1 MNSCVL
7 HTGFRLDWAL
17 GCIQIQKMHLSL
29 IPISLS
35 QWGCIY
41 VQQAVGFHTC
51 QQHTP
56 LIHSYDAPQ
65 DEVMR
70 QLAAKVSCVKF
81 VWTFWGISHQQI
93 SDGMQSKMCFC
104 RCDIHN
110 HWCGVPNVAGSP
122 KMSPWLE
129 RFLRVFTRR
138 WKALRFWAQTKSSP
152 FPLVPDLPPR
162 ILRILPIPCSLSQR
176 NQLCPGADGVHA
188 SHTMSYGAAETG
200 TKGGKWKGLK

>member
-1 MNSCVL
+1 MPESQRSCSITLNYMNSCVL

-56 LIHSYDAPQ
+56 LIHSYEPPQ

-70 QLAAKVSCVKF
+70 QLAANVSCVKF
-81 VWTFWGISHQQI
+81 VRTFHT
-93 SDGMQSKMCFC
+93 SKFRMECKAKCVFA
-104 RCDIHN
+104 
-110 HWCGVPNVAGSP
+110 GVIYTIIGA
-122 KMSPWLE
+122 
-129 RFLRVFTRR
+129 VFPMLQGPRK
-138 WKALRFWAQTKSSP
+138 WALGWSVFESFHKEMKGPS
-152 FPLVPDLPPR
+152 
-162 ILRILPIPCSLSQR
+162 IL
-176 NQLCPGADGVHA
+176 
-188 SHTMSYGAAETG
+188 G
-200 TKGGKWKGLK
+200 TN